1 MLARVLE
8 IGSDPADEPDLR
20 IRKRT
25 AVATVFVFMAV
36 AVAIGV
42 TDIAL
47 ARLVPAALAFIQ
59 ILAFT
64 TSLLM
69 FRRTRRLGPLVAAMA
84 AIGMAILFLGL
95 IPAGGFAQSS
105 GDLVWI
111 LLVPLGAVLFL
122 GGHAAAPAFG
132 SVVVM
137 VLAAVALDPYMRGAP
152 QPSEEVKLV
161 LSAIDRRVPSA
172 VALGLVV
179 FIDGER
185 VRAKAESDALLLNV
199 LPRSIAE
206 RLKQGERVIADHYD
220 EVTVLFA
227 DVVEFTPF
235 AARETPARV
244 VDVLNEIF
252 SRFDTLET
260 SRSRES
266 ERCAPTCSTRVPSRR
281 ATIPTDHRHAASAEN
296 PMSEGEGT
304 SRPLL
309 PVAANLVGCNLTSRC
324 SAPADREY

>member
-1 MLARVLE
+1 MWARVLE

-36 AVAIGV
+36 A
-42 TDIAL
+42 
-47 ARLVPAALAFIQ
+47 
-59 ILAFT
+59 
-64 TSLLM
+64 
-69 FRRTRRLGPLVAAMA
+69 
-84 AIGMAILFLGL
+84 
-95 IPAGGFAQSS
+95 
-105 GDLVWI
+105 
-111 LLVPLGAVLFL
+111 
-122 GGHAAAPAFG
+122 
-132 SVVVM
+132 
-137 VLAAVALDPYMRGAP
+137 
-152 QPSEEVKLV
+152 
-161 LSAIDRRVPSA
+161 
-172 VALGLVV
+172 LGLVL

-252 SRFDTLET
+252 SRFDTLA
-260 SRSRES
+260 
-266 ERCAPTCSTRVPSRR
+266 ERY
-281 ATIPTDHRHAASAEN
+281 
-296 PMSEGEGT
+296 G
-304 SRPLL
+304 
-309 PVAANLVGCNLTSRC
+309 
-324 SAPADREY
+324 